1 MDESEKIAEKY
12 LLSLGLG
19 VVDFEPDGNVP
30 PDFSVGGIV
39 AVEVRRLNQNY
50 EFSDG
55 RVQGLEETSIPLLD
69 KMKKRLSSI
78 GPSLNGECWYVGLS
92 YGRPMKNWKI
102 LWPQIEEWLRLFMLK
117 EERFPISTK
126 IDDCIEIDLIKSGKD
141 HGFFYVLGASVDED
155 SGGWVFQE
163 LERNLLYCV
172 SEKEQKILPYLSKY
186 ERWWLV
192 LVDNVAYGLDQ
203 EDRDEFRRY
212 VQPKIST
219 VFEKIVLL
227 SPLGNGQSFEV
238 R

>member
-1 MDESEKIAEKY
+1 MDESERIAEKY

-19 VVDFEPDGNVP
+19 AVDFEPDGNVP
-30 PDFSVGGIV
+30 PDFSVGGVV

-55 RVQGLEETSIPLLD
+55 RVQGLEEISIPLLD
-69 KMKKRLSSI
+69 KMKKSLSSI

-92 YGRPMKNWKI
+92 YARPMKNWKI
-102 LWPQIEEWLRLFMLK
+102 LWPQIEEWLRSFMLK
-117 EERFPISTK
+117 EERLPISTK
-126 IDDCIEIDLIKSGKD
+126 IDNCIEIDLIKSGKD
-141 HGFFYVLGASVDED
+141 HGFFFMLGVSVDED

-163 LERNLLYCV
+163 IERNLLFCV

-186 ERWWLV
+186 DRWWLV
-192 LVDNVAYGLDQ
+192 LVDHVAYGLDQ

-212 VQPKIST
+212 VLPKISP

-227 SPLGNGQSFEV
+227 SPLGNGRPFEIM
-238 R
+238 